1 MCWLTPWSTYSDCS
15 PDCELADRR
24 AEGIPVPNINFPWT
38 MFQLFLM
45 LFPFYRGK
53 LLPSTLGQR
62 CQITNK
68 IQISGGKKTL
78 SYVWLTLKINFIIL
92 RIRDGTTQMNASK
105 WELIKIP
112 KDITGAITVVRKLS
126 CPVFINLCVSDISVK
141 NVFQVYA
148 AWLAEII
155 MIRKLNSILH
165 ITVEHD
171 EIFQK
176 VSTQQKKNQ
185 RVRFLPREGFWS

>member
-1 MCWLTPWSTYSDCS
+1 M
-15 PDCELADRR
+15 
-24 AEGIPVPNINFPWT
+24 
-38 MFQLFLM
+38 
-45 LFPFYRGK
+45 
-53 LLPSTLGQR
+53 
-62 CQITNK
+62 
-68 IQISGGKKTL
+68 
-78 SYVWLTLKINFIIL
+78 
-92 RIRDGTTQMNASK
+92 
-105 WELIKIP
+105 KIP
-112 KDITGAITVVRKLS
+112 KDIAGAITVVRKLS

-185 RVRFLPREGFWS
+185 RVRFLPGEGF